1 MPFCLTQVRRGKD
14 DPVEDARARDIVRAD
29 LLGAALPLPAPPPGK
44 SKGGKGG
51 KKSTA
56 GAAAAAAAA
65 EPETMESR
73 RMIQVDSYAM
83 TSLFLLL
90 CTHFPS
96 LS

>member
-1 MPFCLTQVRRGKD
+1 MRRGKD

-51 KKSTA
+51 KKGTA
-56 GAAAAAAAA
+56 GAAAAATA
-65 EPETMESR
+65 PETMESR

-83 TSLFLLL
+83 TSIFLSL

>member
-29 LLGAALPLPAPPPGK
+29 LLGAALPAPPPGK

-65 EPETMESR
+65 AEPETMESR

-83 TSLFLLL
+83 ASFFLSL

>member
-1 MPFCLTQVRRGKD
+1 VRRGKD

-29 LLGAALPLPAPPPGK
+29 LLGAALPAPPPGK

-51 KKSTA
+51 KKGTA
-56 GAAAAAAAA
+56 GAAAAAA

-83 TSLFLLL
+83 ASFFLSL

>member
-1 MPFCLTQVRRGKD
+1 MRRGKD

-44 SKGGKGG
+44 SKGGRGPKTG
-51 KKSTA
+51 TV
-56 GAAAAAAAA
+56 GAAAR
-65 EPETMESR
+65 PETMESR
-73 RMIQVDSYAM
+73 RMVEVGSYAM
-83 TSLFLLL
+83 TSFVLSL

>member
-1 MPFCLTQVRRGKD
+1 VRRGKD

-29 LLGAALPLPAPPPGK
+29 MLGAALPAPPPGK

-51 KKSTA
+51 KKGTA
-56 GAAAAAAAA
+56 AAAAAAAA

-73 RMIQVDSYAM
+73 RMIQVYSYEMA
-83 TSLFLLL
+83 SFFLSL